1 MASGTIRALSNA
13 VGTSMSVKTTFLDF
27 EQAIADLETKIEEL
41 RFVQDDSAVDISE
54 EIARLEVKRQALTKE
69 IYTKLTPWQ
78 IAQVA
83 RHPQRPYTFDYVQHM
98 FTDFEEL
105 HGDRAFADDKAIV
118 GGLARFNGQSCMVI
132 GHQKGRDTKEKIL
145 RNFGMPRPEGY
156 RKALR
161 LMRLAEKFGIPVFTF
176 VDTPGAYPG
185 IDAEERG
192 QSEAIGHNLYVMAE
206 LRVPIISTIIGEG
219 GSGGALAI
227 AVADQQL
234 MMQFSTYSVI
244 SPEGCASIL
253 WKSAEKASEA
263 AETMGIT
270 ASRLKSLG
278 LVDKII
284 NEPVGGAHRDHRAT
298 AQALKRALQE
308 TLRGLSEYSTD
319 ELLARRFERLM
330 EYGRFKE
337 IAA

>member
-1 MASGTIRALSNA
+1 M
-13 VGTSMSVKTTFLDF
+13 KTTFLDF
-27 EQAIADLETKIEEL
+27 EQPIAELEEKIEQL

-54 EIARLEVKRQALTKE
+54 EISRLEAKGLTLTKD
-69 IYTKLTPWQ
+69 IYAKLSPWQ
-78 IAQVA
+78 IALVA
-83 RHPQRPYTFDYVQHM
+83 RHPQRPYTFDYIQHI

-105 HGDRAFADDKAIV
+105 HGDRAFADDHAIV

-132 GHQKGRDTKEKIL
+132 GHQKGRDTKEKIH

-161 LMRLAEKFGIPVFTF
+161 LMRLAERFGIPIFTF

-192 QSEAIGHNLYVMAE
+192 QSEAIGRNLYEMAE
-206 LRVPIISTIIGEG
+206 LRVPLITTIIGEG

-227 AVADQQL
+227 AVGDAML
-234 MMQFSTYSVI
+234 MLQYSTYSVI

-253 WKSAEKASEA
+253 WKSSERAADA

-270 ASRLKSLG
+270 AARLKTLG
-278 LVDKII
+278 LVDRIV
-284 NEPVGGAHRDHRAT
+284 NEPLGGAHRDHKAAAT
-298 AQALKRALQE
+298 SLKKALQDALKQVAVLPA
-308 TLRGLSEYSTD
+308 D
-319 ELLARRFERLM
+319 ELIERRFERLM
-330 EYGRFKE
+330 GYGKFKE
-337 IAA
+337 QPIH